1 MSEFEVKRYC
11 NFILKQCHQ
20 TYEEWN
26 KGRRDD
32 ANVHFGGYYKF
43 EGNFIGLMLGY
54 LIPAI
59 FASITMPYHWFWLAG
74 ITAPVCYALCEFNL
88 AFTGRKT
95 EMAEYAHGAMMFLL
109 FFINIGGI

>member
-1 MSEFEVKRYC
+1 MKEINIKINTIRSGQIRKYGDSEYEYELEVEGMSEFEVKRYC

-43 EGNFIGLMLGY
+43 EQIEKLGLNKGKY
-54 LIPAI
+54 RYFVHSP
-59 FASITMPYHWFWLAG
+59 STH
-74 ITAPVCYALCEFNL
+74 
-88 AFTGRKT
+88 
-95 EMAEYAHGAMMFLL
+95 
-109 FFINIGGI
+109 